1 MKHAA
6 LSAALASAL
15 VISAAGAGDLPPMDV
30 MGPYD
35 TPESASD
42 RIVMPERASDAGVS
56 RPEAGVENTN
66 AVPPEPPQLPIIGL
80 PGPGLIHDGGHGPGH
95 GVGDVL
101 DLGLKPAKPEKPDK
115 PDDGDDGDD
124 DGDG

>member
-6 LSAALASAL
+6 LSVALASAL
-15 VISAAGAGDLPPMDV
+15 VFPAAGASDLPPMDV

-42 RIVMPERASDAGVS
+42 RIVMPEQAGDAGLPRS
-56 RPEAGVENTN
+56 EAGVENAS
-66 AVPPEPPQLPIIGL
+66 AVPPEPPDLPIVGL
-80 PGPGLIHDGGHGPGH
+80 PGPGLIHDGGRGPGH
-95 GVGDVL
+95 GAGDVL
-101 DLGLKPAKPEKPDK
+101 DLGLKPEEPEKPDK
-115 PDDGDDGDD
+115 PDDSDDGDD